1 MTCKEAIA
9 YIHSNHWQ
17 NKRPGLSRIRTLLE
31 AMGNPQARLQFLH
44 VAGTNGKGSFCAMSD
59 AILRAAGYRTGLFTS
74 PYIRVFHERMQINGA
89 PISDEELAEITAY
102 VKGFADVM
110 EDAPTE
116 FELIT
121 AIAMEYFRRQAA
133 EVVVLEVGL
142 GGRMDSTNVIENP
155 LLSVITGID
164 YDHIAQ
170 LGNTLYSIAAE
181 KAGIVKEGCPVLYG
195 GTIAGSACRT
205 VCSVAEM
212 RHAPFYQVDRS
223 SLKVKE
229 YSLEKTTFSYGDYE
243 DLELALLGTYQPV
256 NAATVLNAVEIL
268 RNRGLS
274 IPEEAVRLGLR
285 SVRWPARFELLSK
298 EPVVLFDGGHN
309 PQGIEAAVKSIRSY
323 FPEQKVRLLTGVM
336 TDKAYDEMVERLRP
350 VTEKAYTVTPAN
362 PRALSAEDYA
372 AEFRSHKIPAQAYAT
387 VEEALHSAVEDC
399 RANGSPLICL
409 GSLYLYGPVADLL
422 KD

>member
-17 NKRPGLSRIRTLLE
+17 KKRPGLSRIRTLLE
-31 AMGNPQARLQFLH
+31 QMGDPQKQLRFLH
-44 VAGTNGKGSFCAMSD
+44 VAGTNGKGSVCAMSD

-74 PYIRVFHERMQINGA
+74 PYIRIFHERMQINGT

-102 VKGFADVM
+102 VKGFADKM

-121 AIAMEYFRRQAA
+121 AIAMEFFRRQGA

-142 GGRMDSTNVIENP
+142 GGRMDSTNVIEQP

-164 YDHIAQ
+164 FDHIAQ
-170 LGNTLYSIAAE
+170 LGNTLHSIAAE

-195 GTIAGSACRT
+195 GTVAGSACRT
-205 VCSVAEM
+205 ISSVAEM

-229 YSLEKTTFSYGDYE
+229 YSLERTLFSYGDYE
-243 DLELALLGTYQPV
+243 DLELALLGTYQPF
-256 NAATVLNAVEIL
+256 NAATVLNIVEIL
-268 RNRGLS
+268 NTRGLS
-274 IPEEAVRLGLR
+274 ISPEAVREGLR
-285 SVRWPARFELLSK
+285 QVRWPARFELFSTD
-298 EPVVLFDGGHN
+298 PVVLFDGGHN
-309 PQGIEAAVKSIRSY
+309 PQGIAAAVQSIQAY
-323 FPEQKVRLLTGVM
+323 FPEQKVNLLTGVM

-350 VTEKAYTVTPAN
+350 VAEKVYTVTPEN

-372 AEFRSHKIPAQAYAT
+372 VEFRTHKIPAQAYASL
-387 VEEALHSAVEDC
+387 EEALRSAMEDC
-399 RANGSPLICL
+399 RAEGTPLICL

-422 KD
+422 KH